1 MTPSRRGDDLAPGPA
16 RAGARPGFVPILILG
31 LALALAASARAQ
43 DLEPRRWSH
52 LPRGMNVF
60 GLAVGRTEGDLIF
73 DPVLLVRDAEVTAD
87 TRVAS
92 FVHSFGL
99 FERSARVD
107 VLVPHASSKWEGL
120 LDGQPASTQRTGFA
134 DPRVRLSVNLVGAP
148 SLAGPEFMEFRNENP
163 TNTIVGAAVS
173 ITLPWGEYKEDKL
186 LNLGGNR
193 YVFRPQVGVLHIRGP
208 WSYELTASTFFF
220 TTNDDFFNGNKLQQD
235 PLHAVQAHVVR
246 SFPGGWWAS
255 AGAAYGWGGESKLNG
270 ERQSDRRG
278 DLLSGF
284 SVGCPVGQNQ
294 SVKVGY
300 IRSRTQIDV
309 GADTDSVAGAWSI
322 RF

>member
-1 MTPSRRGDDLAPGPA
+1 MSPSPGRRTAPALLLLLAP
-16 RAGARPGFVPILILG
+16 LL
-31 LALALAASARAQ
+31 LLAAAGRAAAQ

-60 GLAVGRTEGDLIF
+60 GLAVGRTEGDLFF
-73 DPVLLVRDAEVTAD
+73 DPVLQAKDVEVTAD
-87 TRVAS
+87 TYLAS

-120 LDGQPASTQRTGFA
+120 VSDVPASTQRTGFA
-134 DPRVRLSVNLVGAP
+134 DPRIRLSVNLVGAP
-148 SLAGPEFMEFRNENP
+148 SLAGPEFMEFKKENP

-173 ITLPWGEYKEDKL
+173 IVLPWGEYKENKL

-193 YVFRPQVGVLHIRGP
+193 YVFRPQLGVLHIRGP

-220 TTNDDFFNGNKLQQD
+220 TTNDEFFNGNKRQQD

-246 SFPGGWWAS
+246 SFEGGWWAS
-255 AGAAYGWGGESKLNG
+255 AGAAYGWSGESKING
-270 ERQSDRRG
+270 ERQGDRRG

-284 SVGCPVGQNQ
+284 SVGCPVGKNQ

-300 IRSRTQIDV
+300 IRSRTQKDV
-309 GADTDSVAGAWSI
+309 GADTDSVVGAWSI